1 VTFSN
6 TQPRILIVDDHAAIR
21 TGISH
26 AIEKAGM
33 SCCAM
38 AASKSEAIAQL
49 AHTNPDAVVVDLNL
63 PDGSGLD
70 LIRWIRKSSTEIAI
84 VMLTMSDSDG
94 DVISAMNAGA
104 SGYVKK
110 SAPLSEL
117 ISVLERA
124 LVAPQSFTA
133 TDIVSA
139 LKTVAAPNLLTQR
152 EIEVLRALAGVGD
165 IQKLASDLHISE
177 STFKTHASSIYRKLK
192 VANRLAAI
200 RVGID
205 SGIIQRAS

>member
-1 VTFSN
+1 MTFSN

-84 VMLTMSDSDG
+84 VMLTMSDG
-94 DVISAMNAGA
+94 DLISAMNAGA

-205 SGIIQRAS
+205 SGII

>member
-1 VTFSN
+1 
-6 TQPRILIVDDHAAIR
+6 LIVDDHAAIR
-21 TGISH
+21 TGIAHS
-26 AIEKAGM
+26 IEKAGM

-124 LVAPQSFTA
+124 LLAPQSFTA

-139 LKTVAAPNLLTQR
+139 LKTVTAPNLLTQR

-205 SGIIQRAS
+205 SGII